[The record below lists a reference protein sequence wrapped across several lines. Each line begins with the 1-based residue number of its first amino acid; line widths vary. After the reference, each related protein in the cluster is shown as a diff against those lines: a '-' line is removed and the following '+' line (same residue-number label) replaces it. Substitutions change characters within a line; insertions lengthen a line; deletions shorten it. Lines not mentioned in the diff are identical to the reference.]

1 MKDIIHFL
9 HVKNYNY
16 FKLIIQKQ
24 YSYRPL
30 FAPSGATASFRNYSK
45 TVEKKVEIIN
55 SYQNI
60 RAYKNKHWDL
70 NIGHL

>member
-1 MKDIIHFL
+1 MDFVMLFL
-9 HVKNYNY
+9 FLENM
-16 FKLIIQKQ
+16 
-24 YSYRPL
+24 SYICK
-30 FAPSGATASFRNYSK
+30 NYSK

-60 RAYKNKHWDL
+60 RAYKNKQWDL